1 MISLAGFGAA
11 PQTPVCVLFCPPILG
26 TEGAFFSGRGE
37 EKGTAY
43 IKYGGTGT
51 GAYRRRN
58 GGAFLR

>member
-1 MISLAGFGAA
+1 MRVDKFLKVSRI
-11 PQTPVCVLFCPPILG
+11 I
-26 TEGAFFSGRGE
+26 GE